1 MHFHIFFVF
10 LLCLRC
16 NSLCLVINFLDLWS
30 ICLSSFLVHLKNGL
44 VYPTR
49 GNDQVFIALMR
60 FYCWAWFWSTSWFVS
75 AFLCLLSLFP
85 SSFPSFKSS
94 LCILDL
100 VILILIIILV
110 SHYYHYIYFLRVF
123 SHQRYLMVFHGSL
136 SDSKSPQ
143 VSRTLLSILAV
154 LNNAVVWMVSTCPP
168 TSKSSSPFSNPLVT
182 VPNAPITIGIIV
194 TFMFHSFFDS
204 LARSWYLSF
213 FSHSFSFILCS
224 VGTAKL
230 STILQ
235 VLFLLIIIR
244 SGLLAEIWWSVC
256 MSKPHRSSC
265 VLFSRTGAGL
275 CIYHFLVFKFK
286 FLAHLPVDHLADP
299 SVLICCI
306 RLLCDWYY
314 YYLTPFRVFFP
325 PSFTDGSSLE
335 FEWQ

>member
-30 ICLSSFLVHLKNGL
+30 ICLSSFLVHHKNGL

-123 SHQRYLMVFHGSL
+123 HISVSWWSFTGVWVTANLL
-136 SDSKSPQ
+136 KSPGLFS
-143 VSRTLLSILAV
+143 VF
-154 LNNAVVWMVSTCPP
+154 W
-168 TSKSSSPFSNPLVT
+168 PFSIMLSFGWSLPVRQLPSPPVPLV
-182 VPNAPITIGIIV
+182 
-194 TFMFHSFFDS
+194 
-204 LARSWYLSF
+204 
-213 FSHSFSFILCS
+213 IL
-224 VGTAKL
+224 
-230 STILQ
+230 
-235 VLFLLIIIR
+235 
-244 SGLLAEIWWSVC
+244 
-256 MSKPHRSSC
+256 
-265 VLFSRTGAGL
+265 
-275 CIYHFLVFKFK
+275 
-286 FLAHLPVDHLADP
+286 
-299 SVLICCI
+299 
-306 RLLCDWYY
+306 
-314 YYLTPFRVFFP
+314 
-325 PSFTDGSSLE
+325 
-335 FEWQ
+335 

>member
-1 MHFHIFFVF
+1 
-10 LLCLRC
+10 
-16 NSLCLVINFLDLWS
+16 
-30 ICLSSFLVHLKNGL
+30 
-44 VYPTR
+44 
-49 GNDQVFIALMR
+49 
-60 FYCWAWFWSTSWFVS
+60 
-75 AFLCLLSLFP
+75 
-85 SSFPSFKSS
+85 
-94 LCILDL
+94 
-100 VILILIIILV
+100 
-110 SHYYHYIYFLRVF
+110 
-123 SHQRYLMVFHGSL
+123 
-136 SDSKSPQ
+136 
-143 VSRTLLSILAV
+143 
-154 LNNAVVWMVSTCPP
+154 MVSTCPP

-224 VGTAKL
+224 VETAKL

-314 YYLTPFRVFFP
+314 YYLTPFRVFSHLRLPMVPHWSLSDSKSAQVFMTLL
-325 PSFTDGSSLE
+325 SFLTDLNNVVVLMVSTLRLISKSSSPCTNIWWLYQRHQLQLVSSSLSCSTV
-335 FEWQ
+335 FSIP